1 MDEMVKELEFAYKMI
16 SSIPVSGDAVDI
28 MAAAKAKLR
37 KVLAE
42 LNKKEGE

>member
-1 MDEMVKELEFAYKMI
+1 MDEVVKELEFAYKMI

-37 KVLAE
+37 KAVAE
-42 LNKKEGE
+42 LKEKEGE

>member
-1 MDEMVKELEFAYKMI
+1 MDEMVKDLEFAYQMI
-16 SSIPVSGDAVDI
+16 SSIHVSGDAVDI

>member
-1 MDEMVKELEFAYKMI
+1 MDEMVKELEFAYRMI

-42 LNKKEGE
+42 LDKKEGE